1 MRMQKGLLRVIA
13 MSKQLYLCDR
23 RACKHCSPECR
34 HTKDI
39 THAKNFELGIDGVTM
54 VEKEDK
60 MWQRSLIKNKL
71 YALVLMLIGVVPI
84 LIDRDGTFF
93 IFTLM
98 LGLPLFFAKENWIT

>member
-1 MRMQKGLLRVIA
+1 MRMQKCLLRVIA

-39 THAKNFELGIDGVTM
+39 AHAKNFELGIDGVTM

-98 LGLPLFFAKENWIT
+98 LGLPLFFAKENWII